1 MSQLNVSAIKN
12 VLGTGSG
19 IDLFN
24 SGNFSFATDKLFVDA
39 VNGRLG
45 VGTTTPEVALHILGT
60 GGFKLE
66 TAPLIEGVNIVGG
79 TINGNTTVDL
89 DQSSVHLFTS
99 SGTGNWTTNLR
110 VNSST
115 TLDSKL
121 SVGEVITVILISQ
134 LGGSS
139 GYTTSLNI
147 DGTGQTVEWSDGDA
161 PSERGGTSGYDLY
174 QFTIIRTSTSST
186 GYLVLGNKAYFS

>member
-99 SGTGNWTTNLR
+99 AGTGNWTTNLR

-174 QFTIIRTSTSST
+174 QFTIIRTSTGST

>member
-99 SGTGNWTTNLR
+99 NGTGNWTTNLR

-121 SVGEVITVILISQ
+121 SVGEVITVILISA

-147 DGTGQTVEWSDGDA
+147 DGTGQTVEWADGDA
-161 PSERGGTSGYDLY
+161 PSERGGTSGYDFY

-186 GYLVLGNKAYFS
+186 GYLIMGNKAYFS